1 MIQTQ
6 DIPIVDLPDK
16 ADKGHNAWD
25 ALKGLSFDD
34 AITQIANGI
43 VQFSFRLLI
52 AALVFYLGKF
62 IIRKLF
68 EVVRKVLV
76 SNDVDASLMTFVLSL
91 VKIVLYFILIVT
103 IVGILG
109 IETSSFL
116 ALFASAGVA
125 IGMALSGTLQNFAG
139 GVLILLLKP
148 YKVGDYIE
156 AQGFAGFVKEIQI
169 FHTVINTTDN
179 KTIIIPNG
187 GLSTGSINNYSFE
200 SYRRVDWKI
209 GLSYGC
215 DYVKAKEL
223 FMRILLSDDRVVV
236 NTLQED
242 MDKRKAKMLEEQKL
256 EAPENDCP
264 PDDPDCEEEQKSWWY
279 RFWHRNKQKKEALKR
294 KIQSKTTINMQSDL
308 NVSRP
313 PFVAITELA
322 DSSVNFVVRAWTHN
336 ENYWNLYFDMNERF
350 YKEFPE
356 NDLPFP
362 FPQLDVHIAD
372 VPKELTMNK

>member
-16 ADKGHNAWD
+16 ADTGKSAFE

-34 AITQIANGI
+34 AITTIANGI
-43 VQFSFRLLI
+43 VQFAFKLLI

-62 IIRKLF
+62 IIKKLF
-68 EVVRKVLV
+68 GFVKRLMTA
-76 SNDVDASLMTFVLSL
+76 NDVDASLMTFILSL

-156 AQGFAGFVKEIQI
+156 TQGFAGIVKEIQI
-169 FHTVINTTDN
+169 FHTIINTPDN

-187 GLSTGSINNYSFE
+187 GLSTGTINNYSFE
-200 SYRRVDWKI
+200 SYRRVDWNI

-215 DYVKAKEL
+215 DFEKAKEVIKK
-223 FMRILLSDDRVVV
+223 ILLSDDRVVAD
-236 NTLQED
+236 TLQKD
-242 MDKRKAKMLEEQKL
+242 MDKRKEKLL
-256 EAPENDCP
+256 EAMSPEEDDCP
-264 PDDPDCEEEQKSWWY
+264 EGDEECEEEKRS
-279 RFWHRNKQKKEALKR
+279 FWHKLFHRHKTRKQEIRQKIRKKTSLP
-294 KIQSKTTINMQSDL
+294 SSSMNL
-308 NVSRP
+308 NESFP
-313 PFVAITELA
+313 PVVAIMEMA
-322 DSSVNFVVRAWTHN
+322 DSSVNLVVRAWTHKT
-336 ENYWNLYFDMNERF
+336 NYWDLYFDMNERF
-350 YKEFPE
+350 YKELPE
-356 NDLPFP
+356 NGLSFP
-362 FPQLDVHIAD
+362 FPQLDLHIAD
-372 VPKELTMNK
+372 VPTISVSKE